1 MRKEAGITV
10 LWPGVDLAS
19 MVRREISA
27 KFDSEVSLRVH
38 YCKRNEACFATLL
51 WQTNGPQNS
60 LISWM
65 LFSELHKI
73 MVNKVSFVR
82 FRGAIA
88 NPLGSAPDVDT
99 NTHCLYLG
107 YTYNGFFKLV
117 SGSIPTDSV
126 VILFTQNKSTVR
138 DFPLSAVTV
147 SLLYLPRCLR
157 SAITCNKTLTSATTS
172 ETLKICCHII
182 VTL

>member
-1 MRKEAGITV
+1 
-10 LWPGVDLAS
+10 
-19 MVRREISA
+19 
-27 KFDSEVSLRVH
+27 
-38 YCKRNEACFATLL
+38 
-51 WQTNGPQNS
+51 
-60 LISWM
+60 M

-126 VILFTQNKSTVR
+126 VILFTQNKST
-138 DFPLSAVTV
+138 
-147 SLLYLPRCLR
+147 
-157 SAITCNKTLTSATTS
+157 
-172 ETLKICCHII
+172 
-182 VTL
+182 